1 MINSKNNDET
11 AAKSGIAMITYPS
24 FDEAYLKKSAGSNTT
39 SESGRPSISLS
50 QTPQGSQ
57 NCGSAKAP
65 LRLIPQNPLVDN
77 LRCFIRSTDFEQI
90 CMDSA
95 SSSWFHPCVAF
106 FASSFTSA
114 HPLFSTNT
122 RWRKAKLSPG
132 YGEFQKKTAEKIMM
146 TQIRSQPAIAL
157 HIFSFLSNSLGSRTS
172 RINLARWKV
181 SASDEGS
188 DREIFFLC
196 IKLQPAIPK
205 LCTVS
210 QAKWFFTISHKMTS
224 ELSCRVSSV
233 MLLDT
238 NRSPPVR
245 RKISE
250 NILAVTMVQIHEAW
264 IMRETKKEDFQ
275 PFCTPKEV
283 QVSVFGDEERSSRW

>member
-1 MINSKNNDET
+1 MRYI
-11 AAKSGIAMITYPS
+11 
-24 FDEAYLKKSAGSNTT
+24 FC
-39 SESGRPSISLS
+39 
-50 QTPQGSQ
+50 Q
-57 NCGSAKAP
+57 
-65 LRLIPQNPLVDN
+65 
-77 LRCFIRSTDFEQI
+77 F
-90 CMDSA
+90 
-95 SSSWFHPCVAF
+95 
-106 FASSFTSA
+106 
-114 HPLFSTNT
+114 FSTNT
-122 RWRKAKLSPG
+122 MMEKGKIISVIWWIHKKKL
-132 YGEFQKKTAEKIMM
+132 QKKSWWLKSAVKPT
-146 TQIRSQPAIAL
+146 IAL
-157 HIFSFLSNSLGSRTS
+157 NIFSFLSNSLGSRTS

-205 LCTVS
+205 LRTVS

-283 QVSVFGDEERSSRW
+283 QVSVFGDKERSSRW